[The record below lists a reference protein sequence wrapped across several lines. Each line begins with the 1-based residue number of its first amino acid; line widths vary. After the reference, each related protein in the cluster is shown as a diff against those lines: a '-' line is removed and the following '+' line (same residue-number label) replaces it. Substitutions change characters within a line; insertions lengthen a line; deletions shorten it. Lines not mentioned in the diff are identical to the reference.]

1 MDIEKFKNSPAGRVI
16 KTPANY
22 WAFIPNPLLPTGLD
36 KFSAEFVG
44 ILSEA
49 ERGIGAL
56 RSLSKLIPNPNLLVA
71 PYIRKEAVQ
80 SSRIEGTQASLS
92 DIFYMKH

>member
-1 MDIEKFKNSPAGRVI
+1 MKNIDLI
-16 KTPANY
+16 KTNLY
-22 WAFIPNPLLPTGLD
+22 DYSSYQNIIDIFLIIDGLD
-36 KFSAEFVG
+36 NFSTEFVG

-49 ERGIGAL
+49 DQSIGVL
-56 RSLSKLIPNPNLLVA
+56 KSLSKLIPNPNLLVA

-92 DIFYMKH
+92 SKASQ